1 MIIGVE
7 MNDDITT
14 FLSISLKYFV
24 FTLLIREIEAM
35 VSYIGVGTIVYLL
48 LLIPI
53 VYFEIKYLVYKKL
66 DLENITRDG
75 LLLYFLIFF
84 PLINIFLGISLFYTL
99 MVVAFLLILNKEKT
113 NEEIMQENIIDYYK
127 NKRKE
132 NSRRQNGNRENWC
145 I

>member
-99 MVVAFLLILNKEKT
+99 MVVAFLLILNKEKI
-113 NEEIMQENIIDYYK
+113 NNLDGRAFISDLAYSFSYSSFISCFCSLVNV
-127 NKRKE
+127 
-132 NSRRQNGNRENWC
+132 
-145 I
+145 

>member
-132 NSRRQNGNRENWC
+132 NSRRQNGNREN
-145 I
+145 

>member
-1 MIIGVE
+1 

-132 NSRRQNGNRENWC
+132 NSRRQNGNREN
-145 I
+145 